1 MSENDY
7 EEVTSVAT
15 EPSPDVYRR
24 RRLLAL
30 AALLL
35 VLLLLIWGIVA
46 MVRAMSGNNNEND
59 AATVATASSSAEPF
73 SDFSERPSES
83 ASSSASA
90 SASASENS
98 SATAS
103 ESSDPSAS
111 ATDTAAASESA
122 TPSAEPTE
130 TATPTPEETTPAVAT
145 ACTAQNL
152 NVALSA
158 DQKTYAA
165 GQNPALAVTYTNTA
179 GDPCL
184 VGGEAPQVDINI
196 TSGPAQVFNLAQCQK
211 ESTPEAELAA
221 GATETKVI
229 TWDRKLNALGC
240 GTNQTIKPGYYW
252 ATATVNGVASEPT
265 RIVVTG

>member
-7 EEVTSVAT
+7 EEVSSVAT

-83 ASSSASA
+83 ASSASA
-90 SASASENS
+90 SASAPENS
-98 SATAS
+98 SASAS
-103 ESSDPSAS
+103 ESSDSSAS

-122 TPSAEPTE
+122 TPSAEPSE
-130 TATPTPEETTPAVAT
+130 TATPAPEETTPAVAT

-265 RIVVTG
+265 RIIVTG

>member
-7 EEVTSVAT
+7 EEVSSVAT

-83 ASSSASA
+83 ASSSANA

-98 SATAS
+98 SASAS

-122 TPSAEPTE
+122 TPSAEPSE
-130 TATPTPEETTPAVAT
+130 TVTPTPEETTPAVAT

-152 NVALSA
+152 NVALSV

-179 GDPCL
+179 GDSCL

>member
-7 EEVTSVAT
+7 EEVSSVAT

-83 ASSSASA
+83 ASSSASP
-90 SASASENS
+90 SASSSENS
-98 SATAS
+98 SASAS

-111 ATDTAAASESA
+111 ATETAVASESA
-122 TPSAEPTE
+122 TPSAEPSE
-130 TATPTPEETTPAVAT
+130 TATPTPAETTPAVAT

-211 ESTPEAELAA
+211 EATPEAELAA

>member
-7 EEVTSVAT
+7 EEVSSVAT

-83 ASSSASA
+83 ASSSASP
-90 SASASENS
+90 SASSSENS
-98 SATAS
+98 SASAS

-111 ATDTAAASESA
+111 ATETAVASESA
-122 TPSAEPTE
+122 TPSAEPSE
-130 TATPTPEETTPAVAT
+130 TATPTPAETTPAVAT

-184 VGGEAPQVDINI
+184 IGGEAPQVDINI

>member
-7 EEVTSVAT
+7 EEVSSVAT

-98 SATAS
+98 SASAS

-111 ATDTAAASESA
+111 ATDTTAASESA
-122 TPSAEPTE
+122 TPSAEPSE

-265 RIVVTG
+265 RIIVTG

>member
-7 EEVTSVAT
+7 EEVSSVAT

-98 SATAS
+98 SASAS

-111 ATDTAAASESA
+111 ATDIAAASESA
-122 TPSAEPTE
+122 TPSAEPSE
-130 TATPTPEETTPAVAT
+130 TATPAPEETTPAVAT

-152 NVALSA
+152 NVTLSA

-265 RIVVTG
+265 RIIVTG

>member
-7 EEVTSVAT
+7 EEVSSVAT

-98 SATAS
+98 SASAS

-111 ATDTAAASESA
+111 ATDIAAASESA
-122 TPSAEPTE
+122 TPSAEPSE
-130 TATPTPEETTPAVAT
+130 TATPAPEETTPAVAT

-265 RIVVTG
+265 RIIVTG

>member
-7 EEVTSVAT
+7 EEVSSVAT

-83 ASSSASA
+83 ASSSANA

-98 SATAS
+98 SASAS

-122 TPSAEPTE
+122 TPSAEPSE

-211 ESTPEAELAA
+211 EATPEAELAA

>member
-1 MSENDY
+1 MPENDY
-7 EEVTSVAT
+7 EEVSSVAT

-98 SATAS
+98 SASAS

-111 ATDTAAASESA
+111 ATETAVASESA
-122 TPSAEPTE
+122 TPSAEPSE

-196 TSGPAQVFNLAQCQK
+196 ISGPAQVFNLAQCQK

>member
-7 EEVTSVAT
+7 EEVSSVAT

-59 AATVATASSSAEPF
+59 AATVATVSSSAEPF

-98 SATAS
+98 SASAS

-122 TPSAEPTE
+122 TPSAEPSE

-165 GQNPALAVTYTNTA
+165 GQNPALAVTYTNTS

-196 TSGPAQVFNLAQCQK
+196 TSGPAQVFNLSQCQK